1 MKFPGFV
8 GGSYEMD
15 ALTFDCQ
22 RTINMYPIISE
33 SGTSKSVAALVSI
46 PGYELF
52 ATVGGGAIRG
62 AKTVASGRAFVVSGL
77 ELYEINSDGTG
88 TLRGTLSTATSRV
101 SMAEN
106 GTQLMIVD
114 GQYGYIYNMDTNV
127 FAQITD
133 SDFPV
138 CATVTYQDGYF
149 IVPET
154 GTPNFYISA
163 LYNGL
168 SWDALDFSNA
178 MANPDNL
185 VSVTSDNGMLWMH
198 GDISTEVF
206 QNTGAAA
213 FPFERVPG
221 AIINSGCADAQT
233 IIALDNSLFWL
244 GIDSLGRGVVWR
256 SQGLSI
262 VRVSTNAIEQMIAA
276 SSDLTGSY
284 AYAYHENGHAFYC
297 LNVNGLAS
305 TLCFDASTNQWHERT
320 YRDTTTN
327 EVMQHRA
334 SCHFFFRQMNMLGDS
349 RSGKIYRQSSQLYS
363 YDGTAIHRERVTPHA
378 ADEKRNITFSSLEL
392 DVETGVGLQSGQG
405 SDPQIMMQYSN
416 DGGRTWSSE
425 RWIPIGAVGQYRTR
439 VAWNRCG
446 SARDRVFRVKY
457 TDPTQFQINDAY
469 LNNG

>member
-88 TLRGTLSTATSRV
+88 TLRGTLSTATTSRV
-101 SMAEN
+101 
-106 GTQLMIVD
+106 
-114 GQYGYIYNMDTNV
+114 YGRKWHPAYDCGWSIRLYLQHGHKC

-221 AIINSGCADAQT
+221 AIINNGCADAQT

-334 SCHFFFRQMNMLGDS
+334 SCHFS
-349 RSGKIYRQSSQLYS
+349 
-363 YDGTAIHRERVTPHA
+363 
-378 ADEKRNITFSSLEL
+378 
-392 DVETGVGLQSGQG
+392 
-405 SDPQIMMQYSN
+405 
-416 DGGRTWSSE
+416 
-425 RWIPIGAVGQYRTR
+425 
-439 VAWNRCG
+439 
-446 SARDRVFRVKY
+446 SAR
-457 TDPTQFQINDAY
+457 
-469 LNNG
+469 

>member
-1 MKFPGFV
+1 MIASARLTCIRLSRNPVRQNPLRRWFQFPVMSCLLRLAVAQFV
-8 GGSYEMD
+8 
-15 ALTFDCQ
+15 AL
-22 RTINMYPIISE
+22 RLLPL
-33 SGTSKSVAALVSI
+33 G
-46 PGYELF
+46 
-52 ATVGGGAIRG
+52 
-62 AKTVASGRAFVVSGL
+62 AFVVSGL

-233 IIALDNSLFWL
+233 IIALIIRCF
-244 GIDSLGRGVVWR
+244 
-256 SQGLSI
+256 
-262 VRVSTNAIEQMIAA
+262 
-276 SSDLTGSY
+276 
-284 AYAYHENGHAFYC
+284 
-297 LNVNGLAS
+297 GLA
-305 TLCFDASTNQWHERT
+305 LIAL
-320 YRDTTTN
+320 
-327 EVMQHRA
+327 A
-334 SCHFFFRQMNMLGDS
+334 
-349 RSGKIYRQSSQLYS
+349 
-363 YDGTAIHRERVTPHA
+363 
-378 ADEKRNITFSSLEL
+378 
-392 DVETGVGLQSGQG
+392 
-405 SDPQIMMQYSN
+405 
-416 DGGRTWSSE
+416 
-425 RWIPIGAVGQYRTR
+425 
-439 VAWNRCG
+439 VAWCG
-446 SARDRVFRVKY
+446 VRKGCLSCASQPMRLSK
-457 TDPTQFQINDAY
+457 
-469 LNNG
+469 